1 MNKKTILN
9 ISNFNIMS
17 PSSAKY
23 FFTKN
28 NLILDNHEK
37 TLDKIVN
44 INELQLRLPYIRNYI
59 FNYLNNNSLNTYSQN
74 TLDILSLEEV
84 HFKADYFRKNIGSY
98 QSYFTQITKPFFSS
112 NESWEQDGDYMITY
126 INNNKIKIIK
136 NYTSEYQIYYNSKE
150 GGNFVSSINGFKY
163 PSRTQIFLLQK
174 ENHIFFYVHI
184 HAPGLP
190 DDVIKFEFFSCL
202 NKYLL
207 IINQIS
213 DYPIIIIGDMNDD
226 DINKITSWLPN
237 LNLVGYIDPFN
248 RETSYHRIINLG
260 NPFNIDYLKSDTIT
274 SRYFYSADKNIF
286 ELRQVDESVYKKVDQ
301 LLYSNNRFKI
311 TKFVILNL
319 LFEYNN

>member
-1 MNKKTILN
+1 M
-9 ISNFNIMS
+9 
-17 PSSAKY
+17 
-23 FFTKN
+23 
-28 NLILDNHEK
+28 H
-37 TLDKIVN
+37 
-44 INELQLRLPYIRNYI
+44 
-59 FNYLNNNSLNTYSQN
+59 
-74 TLDILSLEEV
+74 
-84 HFKADYFRKNIGSY
+84 
-98 QSYFTQITKPFFSS
+98 
-112 NESWEQDGDYMITY
+112 QD
-126 INNNKIKIIK
+126 
-136 NYTSEYQIYYNSKE
+136 S
-150 GGNFVSSINGFKY
+150 
-163 PSRTQIFLLQK
+163 
-174 ENHIFFYVHI
+174 
-184 HAPGLP
+184 

-311 TKFVILNL
+311 TNLVILNL